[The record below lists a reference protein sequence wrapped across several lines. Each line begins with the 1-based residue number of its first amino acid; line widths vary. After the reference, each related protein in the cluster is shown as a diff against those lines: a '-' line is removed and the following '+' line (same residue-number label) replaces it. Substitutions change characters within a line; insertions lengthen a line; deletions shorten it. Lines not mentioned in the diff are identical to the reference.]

1 MTQSTIKEITRLKTS
16 KNGNPRFHIIMEDGT
31 EGATKADAGW
41 AYSIDPWGWKGKKVN
56 YDWKIYKS
64 VYRVFDSIE
73 EAQEM
78 TRQHYEFLTDEV
90 LPFMASPSSIEEV
103 ADKLGDTNPLF
114 NRGVFMAR
122 ALEKWEQKNI
132 PQAMI
137 EEVTS

>member
-1 MTQSTIKEITRLKTS
+1 MGPKRLVRGKEQTKEEGDSEDIWVEIKAEVSTRLDDHVDILWS
-16 KNGNPRFHIIMEDGT
+16 PSHID
-31 EGATKADAGW
+31 
-41 AYSIDPWGWKGKKVN
+41 
-56 YDWKIYKS
+56 
-64 VYRVFDSIE
+64 IE